1 MRGGCKD
8 VIGCSYI
15 DALAACAVLLSFPL
29 LFLLLQ
35 LFDAL
40 LQYIGPKV
48 TLEVRQLFGTCQTIF
63 CCLLENILWGCM
75 KDEVSMF
82 LRE

>member
-1 MRGGCKD
+1 M
-8 VIGCSYI
+8 IECSYI
-15 DALAACAVLLSFPL
+15 NTLTACAVLLSFPL

-63 CCLLENILWGCM
+63 CCLLKNILWGYM
-75 KDEVSMF
+75 KDEMSMF